1 MIAITDCYNITRR
14 IDPASVLAIRP
25 YHGNR
30 SVLWVNQGAGQPTLI
45 VIIPMTEAEAR
56 DLFQEVP
63 HA

>member
-1 MIAITDCYNITRR
+1 MIPITDCYGLDRD

-30 SVLWVNQGAGQPTLI
+30 SVLWVNQGTGQPTLI
-45 VIIPMTEAEAR
+45 VIIPMTETDAR
-56 DLFQEVP
+56 ALFHGGA